1 MKYVVIGASGHT
13 HQIADAMNEG
23 ACRAPLG
30 VAAGSAGE
38 DARPLAKGLGCEF
51 YGDWRDML
59 DSISP
64 DVCVVNPWFSDIS
77 DISAECLKRGI
88 NVYSEKPLATE
99 REKLASLKQTW
110 RESGKGLGCML
121 NLNCCGWF
129 KAVVNAI
136 NDGEI
141 GNVRMIHGQ
150 KSYRMGVRGA
160 NYFKR
165 SDYGGTIP
173 WIAIHAIDWALLL
186 GGKPEMIQ
194 AAHSRV
200 SNGGHGDME
209 ATSAILMRLQN
220 GVIATISADFLRPTA
235 SLRHDDDRI
244 RVTGDRG
251 MLEVIDARVYLENDK
266 PRREL
271 EKPLGENP
279 FTRFLRTLGTNEGEA
294 LTLQA
299 FDDTE
304 TALIARNI
312 ADFEEVNC
320 AL

>member
-1 MKYVVIGASGHT
+1 MKYVVIGSSGHV
-13 HQIADAMNEG
+13 HQISEAMNDG
-23 ACRAPLG
+23 ACTAPIG
-30 VAAGSAGE
+30 VAAGSAAE
-38 DARPLAKGLGCEF
+38 DARPLAKGLNSEF
-51 YGDWRDML
+51 YADWREML
-59 DSISP
+59 DTLSP
-64 DVCVVNPWFSDIS
+64 DICVVNPWFADIS
-77 DISAECLKRGI
+77 TINEECLKRGI
-88 NVYSEKPLATE
+88 SVYSEKPLATE
-99 REKLASLKQTW
+99 REKLDSLKKTYLA
-110 RESGKGLGCML
+110 SGKDLGCML

-129 KAVVNAI
+129 KAVKNAI
-136 NDGEI
+136 DAGEI

-150 KSYRMGVRGA
+150 KSYRMGTRGA

-209 ATSAILMRLQN
+209 STSAILMRLQN
-220 GVIATISADFLRPTA
+220 GIIATISADFLRPTA
-235 SLRHDDDRI
+235 SARHDDDRI
-244 RVTGDRG
+244 RVTGDKG
-251 MLEVIDARVYLENDK
+251 MLEVIDNHVYLENDK

-271 EKPLGENP
+271 EKPQGENP
-279 FTRFLRTLGTNEGEA
+279 FVRFMRLLGTDEGKA
-294 LTLQA
+294 LAMQA

-304 TALIARNI
+304 TALRARDI

-320 AL
+320 AF